1 MDGVEQMVPVLR
13 IYTMT
18 HCPAC
23 AETRK
28 MVEQIGDRMPGLD
41 VEVIDL
47 EDPAAPVPPEVFSVP
62 TYIMNGDVIS
72 LGNPYIEQLEAS
84 IRRYERS

>member
-1 MDGVEQMVPVLR
+1 MVPVLR

-18 HCPAC
+18 HCPTC

-28 MVEQIGDRMPGLD
+28 MVEQIGDRMPGLE
-41 VEVIDL
+41 VEIIYL
-47 EDPAAPVPPEVFSVP
+47 EDPSAPVPPEVFSVP
-62 TYIMNGDVIS
+62 TYIMDGDVIS

-84 IRRYERS
+84 IRRYDCS

>member
-1 MDGVEQMVPVLR
+1 MP
-13 IYTMT
+13 
-18 HCPAC
+18 HCPTC

-28 MVEQIGDRMPGLD
+28 MVEQIGDRMPELK

-47 EDPAAPVPPEVFSVP
+47 EDPAELAPPEVFSVP
-62 TYIMNGDVIS
+62 TYILNGDVIS